1 MNKLIYRYQCLVMA
15 LTILPLA
22 AGAADFTVELEIPA
36 MQTAE
41 YHRPYIAIWVE
52 DAQRQPVAQFA
63 LWLEQ
68 EK

>member
-1 MNKLIYRYQCLVMA
+1 MKKLIHPYQCLAKAMTV
-15 LTILPLA
+15 LPLA
-22 AGAADFTVELEIPA
+22 AGAADVTVELEIPA